1 MATADEELDRF
12 TQFARARLT
21 NGGGTLSLDELF
33 DLWRSENPTDEQYT
47 DNVAAIA
54 VAIEDFLNGDRGTP
68 AGEHSDA
75 LRREYGIDSE

>member
-1 MATADEELDRF
+1 M
-12 TQFARARLT
+12 
-21 NGGGTLSLDELF
+21 LF
-33 DLWRSENPTDEQYT
+33 DLWRSENPADEQYT
-47 DNVAAIA
+47 ENVAAIA